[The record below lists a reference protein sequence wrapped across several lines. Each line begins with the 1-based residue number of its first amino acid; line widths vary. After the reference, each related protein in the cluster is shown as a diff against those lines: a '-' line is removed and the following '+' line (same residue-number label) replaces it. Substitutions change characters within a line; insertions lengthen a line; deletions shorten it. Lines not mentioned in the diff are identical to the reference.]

1 MVVVAVSSD
10 SNHNDGV
17 SERGPTHRY
26 SPVVRGD
33 AADEP
38 RDLPSIDLRPQSV
51 LLTFFGDF
59 AAATDVAVASAGI
72 LDVLDGVGVGAA
84 ATRAT
89 LNRMVKRGLLHRVA
103 SGRQAYFGL
112 TEFGLST
119 VLDGRQRAQE
129 ADVVDRG
136 WDGRWT
142 LVSFSLPEDSQ
153 RQRHELRSRLSW
165 AGFGMVHAGLWA
177 APRTVDVPRLLGDL
191 GVLDRVW
198 AFCGQPLDPTAGE
211 ALVRETFDLD
221 ALAERYDAF
230 LQRWSPFDGA
240 AHRVADPLV
249 GRVLVSS
256 DWLMVLRHDPR
267 LPVQFLPRNWPGHAA
282 LALQRRLVAR
292 LRTPSER
299 MARTRLD
306 LLPVAPPGDAS

>member
-1 MVVVAVSSD
+1 M
-10 SNHNDGV
+10 
-17 SERGPTHRY
+17 
-26 SPVVRGD
+26 
-33 AADEP
+33 
-38 RDLPSIDLRPQSV
+38 DLRPQSV

-59 AAATDVAVASAGI
+59 AAGTDVAVAAAGI

-89 LNRMVKRGLLHRVA
+89 LNRMVKRGLLRRVA

-129 ADVVDRG
+129 ADVVDRE

-153 RQRHELRSRLSW
+153 RQRHALRSRLSW

-191 GVLDRVW
+191 GILDRVR
-198 AFCGQPLDPTAGE
+198 AFSGEPLDPTEGV
-211 ALVRETFDLD
+211 ALVREAFDLD
-221 ALAERYDAF
+221 TLAERYDGF
-230 LQRWSPFDGA
+230 VRRWSPYDRA
-240 AHRVADPLV
+240 AERMADPLV

-256 DWLMVLRHDPR
+256 DWLLVLRHDPR
-267 LPVQFLPRNWPGHAA
+267 LPVQFLPRDWPGHAA
-282 LALQRRLVAR
+282 MSLQRRLVAR
-292 LRTPSER
+292 LRAPSER

-306 LLPVAPPGDAS
+306 LLSVTAPADEH